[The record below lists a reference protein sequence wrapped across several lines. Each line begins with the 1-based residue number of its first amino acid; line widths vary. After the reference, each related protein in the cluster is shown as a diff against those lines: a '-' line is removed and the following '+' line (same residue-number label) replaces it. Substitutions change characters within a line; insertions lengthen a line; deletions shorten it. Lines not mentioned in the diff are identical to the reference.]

1 VIRTGD
7 VLYNSITRE
16 TIRFVETASDTDG
29 ERVVIEVL
37 VEPTGFVAAPH
48 FHPYQTE
55 TFEIVDGE
63 LTFQVGGETVVATAG
78 DAVTVEPGTAHKFW
92 NASDETARFR
102 CTVAPALQFEQ
113 LIETMFALANDGKT
127 NRKGLPNPFRLAVI
141 AKHHFDDVRL
151 PFPPVWM
158 QRLGLVA
165 GAPTGRLLGYGATY
179 TPNAVGEPE
188 VALAV

>member
-1 VIRTGD
+1 MIRTGD
-7 VLYNSITRE
+7 VLYHSVTRE

-37 VEPTGFVAAPH
+37 VEPTGFVASPH

-55 TFEIVDGE
+55 VFEIVDGQ
-63 LTFQVGGETVVATAG
+63 LTFQVGRETVVATAG
-78 DAVTVEPGTAHKFW
+78 DAVTVEPGTPHKFW

-102 CTVAPALQFEQ
+102 CTVTPALLFEQ

-141 AKHHFDDVRL
+141 AKHHFADVRL

-165 GAPTGRLLGYGATY
+165 GAPTGRLLGYRATY
-179 TPNAVGEPE
+179 APAPAGEPE